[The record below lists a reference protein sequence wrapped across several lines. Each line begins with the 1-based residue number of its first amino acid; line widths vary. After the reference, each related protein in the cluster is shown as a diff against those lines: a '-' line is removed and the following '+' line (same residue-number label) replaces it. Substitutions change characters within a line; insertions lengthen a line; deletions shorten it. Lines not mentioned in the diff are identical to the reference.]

1 MSLPTIPTKA
11 LTVAAVAVAVWLAA
25 LLVHHFGW
33 TTIVELKTLDH
44 RFQRYADP
52 AKAGQDIVLVAV
64 DEVSLEAFGRWP
76 WPRDRFGYL
85 VRYLKEA
92 GAKAV
97 VFDILFLEPDEAGPE
112 FDEVFVQEV
121 RAAGNVVLPY
131 LLDAPSSGSSPGS
144 FPNALVP
151 LEVQSEAA
159 SGRLPRHEGGKLPY
173 FELARAA
180 KGLGYIDL
188 SPDPDGTMRRIFP
201 LARAEKGAFSQIA
214 VTTARLVLGGGPA
227 ALGRRSLQLGT
238 ATIPL
243 TAEGQLL
250 LDWHGSLQDRTYPA
264 YSAGAVLQSF
274 VQQQR
279 GVRPL
284 LEPGLFKDKIVF
296 VGATAAGTYD
306 LKVTPLSP
314 FTAGVLIHMTALDN
328 MLRNRYM
335 RPASSWAF
343 VLGTLLLCLST
354 ASAFILSRRPLLKV
368 GLAIGVVLAYYGLV
382 VHAFTSHGLWMEL
395 ALPTGAALLTFTT
408 AATLE
413 YFTEGRKRRQLRA
426 VFDRFMAPEVVQ
438 EILRD
443 PERIELGGETRV
455 LSVLFTDVAGFTT
468 LSEKLP
474 PQRLVELINRYL
486 SAMAGVILRH
496 RGNVNKY
503 LGDGIMAI
511 FGAPAGDPAHAT
523 LACYAALDCQA
534 ALAELREEGRR
545 QGYPDLVTRIGI
557 NSGPLVVG
565 YMGSQ
570 ARMEYTAMGDSVN
583 LASRLEGANKY
594 YGTLILLGPQT
605 YDQAKE
611 GVEAREIDLLRVK
624 GKEEP
629 VAVYEL
635 LGRRGGLEVRQRQLI
650 ERYQEGLIAY
660 KRRDFQAAKRAFE
673 AALRVDPQDGPSQVY
688 RERVEAFLR
697 SPPPPSWNG
706 VYDLQSK

>member
-1 MSLPTIPTKA
+1 M
-11 LTVAAVAVAVWLAA
+11 
-25 LLVHHFGW
+25 
-33 TTIVELKTLDH
+33 
-44 RFQRYADP
+44 
-52 AKAGQDIVLVAV
+52 
-64 DEVSLEAFGRWP
+64 
-76 WPRDRFGYL
+76 
-85 VRYLKEA
+85 
-92 GAKAV
+92 
-97 VFDILFLEPDEAGPE
+97 
-112 FDEVFVQEV
+112 
-121 RAAGNVVLPY
+121 
-131 LLDAPSSGSSPGS
+131 
-144 FPNALVP
+144 
-151 LEVQSEAA
+151 
-159 SGRLPRHEGGKLPY
+159 
-173 FELARAA
+173 
-180 KGLGYIDL
+180 
-188 SPDPDGTMRRIFP
+188 
-201 LARAEKGAFSQIA
+201 
-214 VTTARLVLGGGPA
+214 
-227 ALGRRSLQLGT
+227 
-238 ATIPL
+238 
-243 TAEGQLL
+243 
-250 LDWHGSLQDRTYPA
+250 
-264 YSAGAVLQSF
+264 
-274 VQQQR
+274 QQQR

-611 GVEAREIDLLRVK
+611 GIEAREIDLLRVK

-673 AALRVDPQDGPSQVY
+673 AALGVDPQDGPSRVY